1 MVKTAFSLACF
12 LAMHTVTAYAAIT
25 ADELRGMADEKN
37 RENVQRQ
44 GRANTGSLGS
54 LLPSDATQSSKYGS
68 NSNTPAVKKTAKKTK
83 AKRISGS
90 GAASAVEG
98 TSTNSSVYNP
108 PARSSAGGG
117 EQAIVSDAVPPSK
130 TFGIRLGS
138 WLSAELQRNTTSA
151 DSGTVEMKLSSS
163 YAGDRRTLP
172 EGTVVFAEKTLNAT
186 TKRMEMVV
194 THGITPTGLEFE
206 MRGLVFDPQ
215 KTPGLAGIFVL
226 DKKQIASNSAAKGAV
241 AAVGAAVGQL
251 GGGVAGAAT
260 NAATQSVLS
269 DTSQASDFNN
279 GQQAVIYVSPQPL
292 LIRVEKQF

>member
-1 MVKTAFSLACF
+1 L
-12 LAMHTVTAYAAIT
+12 
-25 ADELRGMADEKN
+25 N
-37 RENVQRQ
+37 
-44 GRANTGSLGS
+44 
-54 LLPSDATQSSKYGS
+54 
-68 NSNTPAVKKTAKKTK
+68 
-83 AKRISGS
+83 
-90 GAASAVEG
+90 
-98 TSTNSSVYNP
+98 
-108 PARSSAGGG
+108 
-117 EQAIVSDAVPPSK
+117 
-130 TFGIRLGS
+130 
-138 WLSAELQRNTTSA
+138 AELQRNTTSA

-194 THGITPTGLEFE
+194 THGITPSGLEFE

-226 DKKQIASNSAAKGAV
+226 DKKQVAANSAAKGAM
-241 AAVGAAVGQL
+241 AAVGAAVSQL
-251 GGGVAGAAT
+251 GGGAAGEAT

-292 LIRVEKQF
+292 LIRVERLF

>member
-1 MVKTAFSLACF
+1 MVRTEFSLACL
-12 LAMHTVTAYAAIT
+12 LALHAVTVYAVT
-25 ADELRGMADEKN
+25 ADELRGMSDQKD
-37 RENVQRQ
+37 RETVQRQ
-44 GRANTGSLGS
+44 GRANTGALGS

-83 AKRISGS
+83 AKTPNGS
-90 GAASAVEG
+90 AAASAVES
-98 TSTNSSVYNP
+98 TSTNSSVYTP
-108 PARSSAGGG
+108 PARSSSGS
-117 EQAIVSDAVPPSK
+117 EDQAIVSDAVPPTQ

-138 WLSAELQRNTTSA
+138 WLNAELQRNTTSA
-151 DSGTVEMKLSSS
+151 DSGTVELKLSSS

-226 DKKQIASNSAAKGAV
+226 DKKQVAANSAAKGAM
-241 AAVGAAVGQL
+241 AAVGAAVSQL
-251 GGGVAGAAT
+251 GGGAAGAAT

-292 LIRVEKQF
+292 LIRVERLF